1 MLVPMPDQR
10 WARRSGRDGGD
21 EDIEG
26 ETLPDLR
33 GGLVRYMGRFAKM
46 STPTIQL
53 RDVTKRHPDGTVAL
67 AGVTLEVPEGAAF
80 GLVGPS
86 GAGKSTLA
94 RLVKGLERPTSGAVR
109 VLGVDLATAS
119 ESERRGV
126 QRRTGVVFQHF
137 NLLEQRTAAENVGL
151 PLALAGVGKDER
163 RSRAEELLE
172 LVGLHGYGHRYPSQL
187 SGGQKQRVG
196 IARALVTRPALLVL
210 DEATSALDPATA
222 RSVLELLHDLRAK
235 APVTLLAITH
245 QPEVV
250 HALCTH
256 VAVLEQGKVVQS
268 GTPAEVLGAE
278 AALPR
283 RGETA
288 AVPS

>member
-1 MLVPMPDQR
+1 VIF
-10 WARRSGRDGGD
+10 GRGRCA
-21 EDIEG
+21 
-26 ETLPDLR
+26 TLPDALR
-33 GGLVRYMGRFAKM
+33 GGGVRYMGRIAKM
-46 STPTIQL
+46 STATIQL

-67 AGVTLEVPEGAAF
+67 AGVSLEVPEGAAF

-119 ESERRGV
+119 DDARRGV

-137 NLLEQRTAAENVGL
+137 NLLEQRTAAENVAL

-163 RSRAEELLE
+163 RGRAAELLD
-172 LVGLHGYGHRYPSQL
+172 LVGLQGYGHRYPSQL

-222 RSVLELLHDLRAK
+222 RSVLELLHDLRARS
-235 APVTLLAITH
+235 PVTLLAITH

-256 VAVLEQGKVVQS
+256 VAVLEQGKVRVT
-268 GTPAEVLGAE
+268 GTPAEVLGS
-278 AALPR
+278 
-283 RGETA
+283 
-288 AVPS
+288 PS

>member
-1 MLVPMPDQR
+1 
-10 WARRSGRDGGD
+10 
-21 EDIEG
+21 
-26 ETLPDLR
+26 
-33 GGLVRYMGRFAKM
+33 M
-46 STPTIQL
+46 STPTIHL
-53 RDVTKRHPDGTVAL
+53 RQVTKRHPDGTQAL
-67 AGVTLEVPEGAAF
+67 AGVDLEIPEGSAF

-94 RLVKGLERPTSGAVR
+94 RLVQGLERPTSGTVR

-137 NLLEQRTAAENVGL
+137 NLLEQRTAAENVAL
-151 PLALAGVGKDER
+151 PLALGGVAAAER
-163 RSRAEELLE
+163 KARAEAQLE
-172 LVGLHGYGHRYPSQL
+172 QVGLAGYGHRYPSQL

-222 RSVLELLHDLRAK
+222 RSVLELLQSLRAQ

-256 VAVLEQGKVVQS
+256 VAALDHGKVVATGS
-268 GTPAEVLGAE
+268 PRDVLREGA
-278 AALPR
+278 
-283 RGETA
+283 
-288 AVPS
+288 S